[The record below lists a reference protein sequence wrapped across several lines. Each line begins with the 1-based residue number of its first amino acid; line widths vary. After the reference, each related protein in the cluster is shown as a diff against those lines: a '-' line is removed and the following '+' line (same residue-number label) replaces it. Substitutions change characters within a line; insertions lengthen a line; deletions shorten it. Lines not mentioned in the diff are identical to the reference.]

1 MGTSPKET
9 KGALSYRVPRKLK
22 ALLILIAA
30 TLMLPACAASP
41 PAPRNAKVGVL
52 RWLAANIQAVQA
64 EADRHCKQYGKAAR
78 ITEMRTAAGGN
89 VLFECS

>member
-1 MGTSPKET
+1 MRTSAKDANV
-9 KGALSYRVPRKLK
+9 ALSYRVPRKLK

-30 TLMLPACAASP
+30 TLMLPACGASP
-41 PAPRNAKVGVL
+41 PAPGNAKAGVL
-52 RWLAANIQAVQA
+52 RWFAANAQAVQA
-64 EADRHCKQYGKAAR
+64 EADRYCEQYGKAAR